1 MQRRPIGAC
10 SCLCVWVFVC
20 LVRFALLSCQARVVR
35 GQFGHQEFSIGK
47 SAVQSRCAAMLW
59 IGIVLLLASYGLL
72 NAGWTVI
79 QWLRLPRDG
88 QAGARV
94 STRAS
99 MEVSEF
105 PRADQVDQAPDASST
120 MQSAS
125 SASMTTATLQHTD
138 PVIWV
143 SQRLTWHTTESCIH
157 LKTAA
162 RVARV
167 TASVD
172 VMAVLTL
179 GGGAPCKTC
188 RVHGAV
194 AIQ

>member
-1 MQRRPIGAC
+1 MQRWPVGAC
-10 SCLCVWVFVC
+10 SNLFVWVFVC
-20 LVRFALLSCQARVVR
+20 LDRFGCVSCQACVVR
-35 GQFGHQEFSIGK
+35 GHFGHQEYSIGK
-47 SAVQSRCAAMLW
+47 STVQSRCAAMVW
-59 IGIVLLLASYGLL
+59 IAILLLLAAYGLVS
-72 NAGWTVI
+72 AGWTVI
-79 QWLRLPRDG
+79 QWLMLPRDDQG
-88 QAGARV
+88 RLRV

-105 PRADQVDQAPDASST
+105 PRADQVDHGPDASSS
-120 MQSAS
+120 MKSAS
-125 SASMTTATLQHTD
+125 SPSMTTATLQHTD

-157 LKTAA
+157 LKAAA

-167 TASVD
+167 TATVD